1 MNKII
6 LDNWLSKLIN
16 KPTYSLQKFNL
27 SLTQKELP
35 KGKVLIWSKI
45 PVDDI
50 ERLICLLRL
59 GFYVVDTNIQFSLS
73 KKLSLKNNLNIRFAQ
88 SSDKTQVKAIA
99 KNAFHHSRFYKDINI
114 TNKIACKIKEEWV
127 SNFFLGKRGEWM
139 VVIEE
144 NNKIKGFLQL
154 INKNKN
160 TIVIDLIAIDK
171 KSRGKGLA
179 KEMISY
185 AFKNCLKKNGTIEP
199 GTQIANTPSIKLYS
213 KLGFNM
219 NSASYVLH
227 KHR

>member
-1 MNKII
+1 M
-6 LDNWLSKLIN
+6 
-16 KPTYSLQKFNL
+16 
-27 SLTQKELP
+27 
-35 KGKVLIWSKI
+35 
-45 PVDDI
+45 
-50 ERLICLLRL
+50 
-59 GFYVVDTNIQFSLS
+59 
-73 KKLSLKNNLNIRFAQ
+73 
-88 SSDKTQVKAIA
+88 
-99 KNAFHHSRFYKDINI
+99 
-114 TNKIACKIKEEWV
+114 

-154 INKNKN
+154 IYKNKN

-185 AFKNCLKKNGTIEP
+185 AFKNCLKKNGTIEV

-219 NSASYVLH
+219 NYASYVLH

>member
-50 ERLICLLRL
+50 ERLICLPRL

-88 SSDKTQVKAIA
+88 SSDKT
-99 KNAFHHSRFYKDINI
+99 
-114 TNKIACKIKEEWV
+114 
-127 SNFFLGKRGEWM
+127 
-139 VVIEE
+139 
-144 NNKIKGFLQL
+144 
-154 INKNKN
+154 
-160 TIVIDLIAIDK
+160 
-171 KSRGKGLA
+171 
-179 KEMISY
+179 
-185 AFKNCLKKNGTIEP
+185 
-199 GTQIANTPSIKLYS
+199 
-213 KLGFNM
+213 
-219 NSASYVLH
+219 
-227 KHR
+227 